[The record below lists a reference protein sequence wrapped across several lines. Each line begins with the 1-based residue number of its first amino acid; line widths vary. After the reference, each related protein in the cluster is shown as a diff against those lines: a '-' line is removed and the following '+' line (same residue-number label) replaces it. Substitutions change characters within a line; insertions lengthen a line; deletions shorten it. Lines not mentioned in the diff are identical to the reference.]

1 MLRRDFHRPGWL
13 TLTSSRLSR
22 CYRTASI
29 GLEVISL
36 WQLDSKP
43 RRRLDEKIHASVCVS
58 SITLKRKHTALDFGV
73 NCPSSCETIVLLQN
87 IRAGWRL
94 VWVVSRQADITHAD
108 THTHTSNKSTAV
120 GHHPCFVCLLPS
132 AAVISV
138 IGGADGWRWPLVLCG
153 WWMVTVSAR
162 LISLN

>member
-1 MLRRDFHRPGWL
+1 MLSDGIDWIGSHFTVTVGFEASQEAWWED
-13 TLTSSRLSR
+13 SRLRLCQFHHTEEKADSFRFWGELSLKLWNHCVTTEYKSR
-22 CYRTASI
+22 LTTC
-29 GLEVISL
+29 L
-36 WQLDSKP
+36 
-43 RRRLDEKIHASVCVS
+43 
-58 SITLKRKHTALDFGV
+58 
-73 NCPSSCETIVLLQN
+73 
-87 IRAGWRL
+87 
-94 VWVVSRQADITHAD
+94 SRQQTSRHH
-108 THTHTSNKSTAV
+108 TCRHTHTSNKSTAV